1 MKKRIKALLS
11 ILISI
16 CLFFNISSCCVV
28 NAATDCKIAANKT
41 KPECVNF
48 GLEAIDSTS
57 LVKTDLPVVAGNAI
71 KIFIGLSSTIMLIMV
86 LWAGFDI
93 MFTGGD
99 IKKRTAAINRIVW
112 TSVGI
117 IVIISAYALSQFII
131 NQISFLA
138 K

>member
-1 MKKRIKALLS
+1 MKKRIKILLS
-11 ILISI
+11 ILISV
-16 CLFFNISSCCVV
+16 CLFFNISSCYIV
-28 NAATDCKIAANKT
+28 NAVDCTKLPDKGTDVCK
-41 KPECVNF
+41 NF
-48 GLEAIDSTS
+48 GLEAVTS
-57 LVKTDLPVVAGNAI
+57 GPLVNTDLPTVAGNAI

-99 IKKRTAAINRIVW
+99 IKKRTAAVNRIVW